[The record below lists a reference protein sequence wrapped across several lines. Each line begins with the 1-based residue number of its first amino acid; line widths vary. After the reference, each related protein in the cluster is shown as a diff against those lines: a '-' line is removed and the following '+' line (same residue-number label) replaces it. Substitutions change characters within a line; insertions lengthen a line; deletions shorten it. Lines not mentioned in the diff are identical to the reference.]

1 MGIAGEHRYG
11 HIKMGHTRSG
21 NSKVAPELIVARKVL
36 CYFES
41 TPKLGEGVR
50 AWIEFVGRYG
60 YTPIE

>member
-1 MGIAGEHRYG
+1 
-11 HIKMGHTRSG
+11 MGHTRSG